1 AAHLNDTLQGHVE
14 GLTVSRID
22 PETELRAYQE
32 RVMRTKGAKLD
43 EEARALLAEDLR
55 SPCYEE
61 VAVFEAFSKAVR
73 ESRRQFVVID
83 TAPTGHTLLLM
94 DATGAYHREIV
105 RQMTEGSSFSTPLMR
120 LQDPEA
126 TKVILTTL
134 AETTPVLEAE

>member
-1 AAHLNDTLQGHVE
+1 MGKGGVGKTTMAAAIAVALARAGKKVHLTTTDPAAHLNETLQGHVE

-32 RVMRTKGAKLD
+32 RVMRTTGAKLD
-43 EEARALLAEDLR
+43 EGGRALLAEDLR

-73 ESRRQFVVID
+73 ESRRQFVVLD

-94 DATGAYHREIV
+94 DTTGAY
-105 RQMTEGSSFSTPLMR
+105 
-120 LQDPEA
+120 
-126 TKVILTTL
+126 
-134 AETTPVLEAE
+134 